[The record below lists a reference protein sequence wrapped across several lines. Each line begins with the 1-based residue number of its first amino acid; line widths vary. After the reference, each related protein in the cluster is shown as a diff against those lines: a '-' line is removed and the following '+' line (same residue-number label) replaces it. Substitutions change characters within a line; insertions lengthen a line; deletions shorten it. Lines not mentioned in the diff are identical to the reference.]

1 MKQGIYEQLINT
13 ITRQE
18 ISALDPD
25 VYNIGTEKLDAEEA
39 RKLLS
44 TYLAAVTR
52 RALKIVR
59 EQTEDKTAVLA
70 QIRTCNEIIATL
82 KGTLGEEEYNELQ
95 LDEQGEVLTHVYS
108 KLNSIRAVRDTKIVR
123 PDTPIS
129 QSSLFTGAKSEPSML
144 LELQKEIVT
153 ADRIDWLV
161 SFIKFSGLRLLLEQL
176 QQFTT
181 GGGKLRIITT
191 TYMEATDL
199 KAITELSK
207 LPNTEIQISYDT
219 KVTRLHAK
227 TYIFHRDTGFT
238 TAYVGSS
245 NLSNPAL
252 TSGMEWKLKVT
263 EKDSLDVLRKIEA
276 TFESYWNDREF
287 TRYMAEDEGH
297 EAQLKAA
304 LNRKKISLT
313 TFTSTS
319 SLMIIKR
326 SAGTAGRRAYAVWTN
341 PQSDRRRH
349 RRWQNSHFCLRL
361 QAIPDKPCGSKVAFC
376 RPSGRNLEA
385 KQGYFPVYPEG
396 YELWGAACRESP
408 SRGVGPLVC

>member
-1 MKQGIYEQLINT
+1 M
-13 ITRQE
+13 
-18 ISALDPD
+18 
-25 VYNIGTEKLDAEEA
+25 
-39 RKLLS
+39 
-44 TYLAAVTR
+44 
-52 RALKIVR
+52 
-59 EQTEDKTAVLA
+59 AVLE

-82 KGTLGEEEYNELQ
+82 KGTLGEEEYNDLQ

-108 KLNSIRAVRDTKIVR
+108 KLNSIRAIRDTKIIR
-123 PDTPIS
+123 PDTPIA

-176 QQFTT
+176 QQFTS

-252 TSGMEWKLKVT
+252 TSGMEWNLKVT

-287 TRYMAEDEGH
+287 TRYIPEDQEH
-297 EAQLKAA
+297 EAQLRAA
-304 LNRKKISLT
+304 LNRKK
-313 TFTSTS
+313 
-319 SLMIIKR
+319 
-326 SAGTAGRRAYAVWTN
+326 
-341 PQSDRRRH
+341 D
-349 RRWQNSHFCLRL
+349 
-361 QAIPDKPCGSKVAFC
+361 
-376 RPSGRNLEA
+376 PSGHFHLDIQPYDYQKEVLEQLDAERTLYGRNRNLI
-385 KQGYFPVYPEG
+385 V
-396 YELWGAACRESP
+396 AAT
-408 SRGVGPLVC
+408 GVGKTVISAFDYKRFRASHAGAKLLFVAHREEILKQSRDTFRYILKDFLSD